1 MKSKKHFPY
10 FDYENIIT
18 LGFISDKIFMK
29 LENLLIIIILFWGCK
44 EKLPIIEEFG
54 ETKYNLVNQD
64 NQNVVFPDFV
74 QNKIVVMNYIFTN
87 CPDICPLSTNNM
99 RLIQEE
105 IKKENIK
112 NIQFVSLSFDPKFDT
127 PDVLKKF
134 AGIRNLDLSNWVF
147 LTGEKSVTDS
157 IIKKVGVLAIP
168 NDSTIFKNGR
178 KIFYF
183 VHTDRIQLIDADGKI
198 RKNYKGS
205 TINVREII
213 ADIKSLQ

>member
-1 MKSKKHFPY
+1 MKSKKQFPY
-10 FDYENIIT
+10 FEHENIST
-18 LGFISDKIFMK
+18 LEFTSDNNIMK
-29 LENLLIIIILFWGCK
+29 WQSLLLIILFWSCK
-44 EKLPIIEEFG
+44 EKFPVIEELG
-54 ETKYNLVNQD
+54 SIQYNLVNQN

-74 QNKIVVMNYIFTN
+74 KNKIVVMNYIFTN
-87 CPDICPLSTNNM
+87 CPDICPLSTNNT
-99 RLIQEE
+99 RLIQEQ

-112 NIQFVSLSFDPKFDT
+112 NVQFVSLSFDPEFDT

-157 IIKKVGVLAIP
+157 IIKKVGVWAVP
-168 NDSTIFKNGR
+168 NDSSIFRNGK
-178 KIFYF
+178 KIYYY

-205 TINVREII
+205 TINVNEIV
-213 ADIKSLQ
+213 ADIKKLQQ

>member
-1 MKSKKHFPY
+1 MAAKISKLNMKKIF
-10 FDYENIIT
+10 T
-18 LGFISDKIFMK
+18 LGLIVFTVFSCAEKFEVIDDLSKDNFSLVDQTNTPQSFPAITKGKLTVIS
-29 LENLLIIIILFWGCK
+29 
-44 EKLPIIEEFG
+44 
-54 ETKYNLVNQD
+54 
-64 NQNVVFPDFV
+64 
-74 QNKIVVMNYIFTN
+74 YIFTN

-198 RKNYKGS
+198 RKNYKGC